1 MGCNL
6 PCATKSQIRSCPRQ
20 RFGYRNKDKAILR
33 GGRRA
38 ITEPVF
44 RYAAFISYS
53 HADEEAA
60 TWLQR
65 AIENYR
71 IPAAFVERE
80 RRSRLFGNRI
90 GKVFRDR
97 EELSSQSN
105 LAAAIQQA
113 LEESAAL
120 IVICSPAAAR
130 SRYVNEE
137 IRAFKAQGKSERIF
151 TLIVDGEPHAEGKSI
166 GGRRL
171 AADDECFPK
180 ALTHTLSPDGEISD
194 APESYEHIAADIRP
208 GKDDRQSARL
218 KLVAGLLGVG
228 LDDLI
233 QRERVAERRR
243 VRIALGA
250 AGVFA
255 SVAALAGYF
264 GWDASRKGAALQVA
278 LADAREQRDEARAQR
293 GIAIRE
299 RNQAEYQRGIAER
312 QTRVAEEQRKLA
324 ELRQQEAIRQRDRAT
339 LAQRMEREARVQEAA
354 ARQEADRQRDA
365 VLVRSSQA
373 LAAKAR
379 EEAALGRG
387 STAFARA
394 LEARMTAPAAQ
405 IPPEA
410 DAALLAA
417 LVAPVESLSIT
428 RTQAPLTTVHFSG
441 DDHWLLTTAGDGD
454 ARVIELDDDPTHY
467 AERAVRFHAPAVTG
481 TLFNDSPGKLDVTL
495 FLPPRSLAGGKT
507 FQAHYDLFETA
518 VSNADEPAITDH
530 STVIAEG
537 RSRALIRRPDGIVM
551 DIEKTTLSGD
561 VVAVAADRVRAA
573 APDARRLL
581 DASGGSLSIVDYRTG
596 LVRTALVLPFIA
608 DRASFSRDGSKL
620 VLVGQAEGNGFGQ
633 IVGAGGEPV
642 AALQFTDGIF
652 RGGTS
657 FVGVAFRDEGD
668 NVVALRDDGRT
679 FVWSASD
686 GRLIDHFEKPEGVSG
701 TATTLSPGGRWALA
715 RDGIGGSIW
724 RTERPLTLTSVTADR
739 VDTGQPPEQCRRDEE
754 ALCPADRATPLPR
767 GMEWYRFGGD
777 QMASQ
782 DGRYRLAQVADDQG
796 RLAVS
801 LVDATGEPAGC
812 ARQWTDWQ
820 SRRAFVRQDGRMILF
835 VDGGTG
841 SIVDCDGGTADRAI
855 AHGPSRL
862 TGINEAILAAA
873 FLPGDRLATAGTDQQ
888 LMIWDARTG
897 ALLMESS
904 TSDVIDEIGLSETGH
919 YQGREYRTEE
929 DRKLLALMIPP
940 ATAEAPSFHGRRD
953 SARHARRLVRIPG
966 GAMPSARFIDTAFER
981 AGLDKAVDAS
991 GLDRLDRDIL
1001 YMRAES
1007 QSIDALLERYPWLPR
1022 DAVLRLR
1029 QILGIPGP

>member
-1 MGCNL
+1 M
-6 PCATKSQIRSCPRQ
+6 
-20 RFGYRNKDKAILR
+20 
-33 GGRRA
+33 
-38 ITEPVF
+38 TEPVF

-97 EELSSQSN
+97 EELSTQSN

-113 LEESAAL
+113 LEQSAAL

-137 IRAFKAQGKSERIF
+137 IREFKAQGKSERIF
-151 TLIVDGEPHAEGKSI
+151 TLIVDGEPHAEGKMI
-166 GGRRL
+166 GGRL
-171 AADDECFPK
+171 LGADDECFPR
-180 ALTHTLSPDGEISD
+180 ALTHTLGSDGGISD
-194 APESYEHIAADIRP
+194 TLESYEHIAADIRP

-278 LADAREQRDEARAQR
+278 LADAREQRDDARAQR
-293 GIAIRE
+293 GIAIKE
-299 RNQAEYQRGIAER
+299 RNQAEYQRGVAER
-312 QTRVAEEQRKLA
+312 QTRLAEEQRKLA
-324 ELRQQEAIRQRDRAT
+324 ELRQQEAVRERDRAT
-339 LAQRMEREARVQEAA
+339 LAQRMEREARIKEVA

-373 LAAKAR
+373 LAVKAQ

-387 STAFARA
+387 STAFVRA
-394 LEARMTAPAAQ
+394 LESRSTAPATQ

-417 LVAPVESLSIT
+417 LTAPIESLSIT
-428 RTQAPLTTVHFSG
+428 RTQAPLNTIHFSS

-467 AERAVRFHAPAVTG
+467 AERAVQFHAPVVTG

-507 FQAHYDLFETA
+507 FQAHYDIFETG
-518 VSNADEPAITDH
+518 VSNADEAAITDH

-551 DIEKTTLSGD
+551 DIEKITLSGD
-561 VVAVAADRVRAA
+561 VVAVAADQIRAA
-573 APDARRLL
+573 APDAKRLL

-596 LVRTALVLPFIA
+596 SVRTALALPFTA
-608 DRASFSRDGSKL
+608 DAVSFSQDGSKL
-620 VLVGQAEGNGFGQ
+620 VLVGQTEGSGFGQ
-633 IVGAGGEPV
+633 IVGSNGEPL

-652 RGGTS
+652 RDGTS
-657 FVGVAFRDEGD
+657 FIGVAFRDEGEH
-668 NVVALRDDGRT
+668 VVALRGDGRT

-686 GRLIDHFEKPEGVSG
+686 GRLIDHFEKPGAVAG
-701 TATTLSPGGRWALA
+701 AATALSPGGRWALA
-715 RDGIGGSIW
+715 RDGGGGSIW

-739 VDTGQPPEQCRRDEE
+739 VDSGQPPELCRRDEE
-754 ALCPADRATPLPR
+754 TLCPADATPPLPP
-767 GMEWYRFGGD
+767 GVEWYRFGGD

-796 RLAVS
+796 NLAVS
-801 LVDATGEPAGC
+801 LVDATGRSVGC
-812 ARQWTDWQ
+812 ARQWTNWQ
-820 SRRAFVRQDGRMILF
+820 SRRAFVRQDGRMVLF

-841 SIVDCDGGTADRAI
+841 LVVDCSGQSADRRI
-855 AHGPSRL
+855 AHGQSRL

-888 LMIWDARTG
+888 LKIWDARTG
-897 ALLMESS
+897 ALLMETL
-904 TSDVIDEIGLSETGH
+904 TSDVIDEIGLAETGH
-919 YQGREYRTEE
+919 YQGREYRIEE
-929 DRKLLALMIPP
+929 DRKMVALMIPP
-940 ATAEAPSFHGRRD
+940 TTTDALAFYNMGSSP
-953 SARHARRLVRIPG
+953 RHSRRLVRIPG

-981 AGLDKAVDAS
+981 AGLDTAVNAA

-1022 DAVLRLR
+1022 DGVLRLR
-1029 QILGIPGP
+1029 QILGIPVTERYGSP